1 MSIFSFG
8 NSSDKTDEEKKRQA
22 YINML
27 SAELSANEKTIS
39 EYSSFKGAVSSL
51 ISAIETFK
59 SNIENTHNAVLNAI
73 NYAGFE
79 ASIGKISEYAKSAGN
94 SISALSGVIAEVT
107 KEIETLEQRNSEIRS
122 ILY

>member
-1 MSIFSFG
+1 MGIFSFV
-8 NSSDKTDEEKKRQA
+8 NNEETEEEKKRRA

>member
-73 NYAGFE
+73 N
-79 ASIGKISEYAKSAGN
+79 ISEYAKSAGN